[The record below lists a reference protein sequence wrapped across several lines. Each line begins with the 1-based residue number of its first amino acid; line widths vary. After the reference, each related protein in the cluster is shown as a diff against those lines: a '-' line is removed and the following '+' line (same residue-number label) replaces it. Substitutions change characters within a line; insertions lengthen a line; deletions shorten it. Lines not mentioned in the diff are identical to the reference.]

1 MHFQNTCTI
10 FVGFTMRASPF
21 LLSSRGHR
29 SDDSTGYEVETED
42 ESYVGY
48 QRAVRGKNV
57 HDVKSLLD
65 PPAFGMGSDTLER
78 KAPSLKHSNSGCQN

>member
-1 MHFQNTCTI
+1 
-10 FVGFTMRASPF
+10 MRASPF

-57 HDVKSLLD
+57 RDVKSLLD
-65 PPAFGMGSDTLER
+65 PPGIRNGFRHAGKKGAVFETD
-78 KAPSLKHSNSGCQN
+78 CQWLSKLR